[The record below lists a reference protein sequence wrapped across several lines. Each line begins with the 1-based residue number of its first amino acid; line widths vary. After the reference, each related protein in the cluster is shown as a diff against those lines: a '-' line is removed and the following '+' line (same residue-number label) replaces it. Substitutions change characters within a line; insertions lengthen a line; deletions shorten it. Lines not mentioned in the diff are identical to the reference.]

1 MFTKRPNNDDQTGNT
16 GTPDESINASD
27 GGVNRQWIDEH
38 GDPSYTYL
46 EALAKKGTQ
55 EALEELKRIANDH
68 NVNYNAAV
76 TAQDLV
82 AMIVLATQH
91 EDGDE
96 SM

>member
-1 MFTKRPNNDDQTGNT
+1 MLAKQPNNNGQT
-16 GTPDESINASD
+16 GTPDEPISAGD
-27 GGVNRQWIDEH
+27 GGVNRKWIDEH
-38 GDPSYTYL
+38 GDPSYIYL
-46 EALAKKGTQ
+46 ESLAKEKTQ
-55 EALEELKRIANDH
+55 EALEKLKRIANDH